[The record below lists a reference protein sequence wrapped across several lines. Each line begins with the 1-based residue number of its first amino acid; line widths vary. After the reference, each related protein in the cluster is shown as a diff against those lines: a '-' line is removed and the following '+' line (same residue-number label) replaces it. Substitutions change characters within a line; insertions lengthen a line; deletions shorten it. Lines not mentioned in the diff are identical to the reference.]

1 MSCGKWRLFCLGLNV
16 LRRTQQCINA
26 SLTKAT
32 HQYGVVSHLSTK
44 IWLMAI
50 SLSDIIVNFLL
61 TSMMTSK
68 YGNPFLI
75 PLSEWNPRVI
85 HGSSKARCVYTISCF
100 IVNCTRKNHDDVIK
114 WQHFRATGPLWGET
128 TGHWC
133 FPLVKANDAELWR
146 FLTNRSANSRDAG
159 DLRRHC
165 AHYDVTVMINSCE
178 IRIHI
183 F

>member
-1 MSCGKWRLFCLGLNV
+1 MHLKMSCGKWRLFCLGLNV

-100 IVNCTRKNHDDVIK
+100 IVCQLHPQESWWRHQIATFPRYRPFVRGNH
-114 WQHFRATGPLWGET
+114 RS
-128 TGHWC
+128 
-133 FPLVKANDAELWR
+133 LVFSPGKGQWR
-146 FLTNRSANSRDAG
+146 GALKVSYKPFSK
-159 DLRRHC
+159 
-165 AHYDVTVMINSCE
+165 
-178 IRIHI
+178 
-183 F
+183 